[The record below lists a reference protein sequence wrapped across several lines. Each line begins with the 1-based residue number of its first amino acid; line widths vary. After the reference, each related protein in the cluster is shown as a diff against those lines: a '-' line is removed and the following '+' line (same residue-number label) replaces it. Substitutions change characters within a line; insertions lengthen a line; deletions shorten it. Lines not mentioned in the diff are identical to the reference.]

1 MHIYSVYI
9 ETQAP
14 LILVGIENVGK
25 RNATMEDSCM
35 YMFIVINDTH
45 TKNRRE
51 HGFIELTYEIQCEL
65 RF

>member
-25 RNATMEDSCM
+25 RNATMEDSC
-35 YMFIVINDTH
+35 TCLLS
-45 TKNRRE
+45 
-51 HGFIELTYEIQCEL
+51 LTTPTQKTEGNMDL
-65 RF
+65 LS